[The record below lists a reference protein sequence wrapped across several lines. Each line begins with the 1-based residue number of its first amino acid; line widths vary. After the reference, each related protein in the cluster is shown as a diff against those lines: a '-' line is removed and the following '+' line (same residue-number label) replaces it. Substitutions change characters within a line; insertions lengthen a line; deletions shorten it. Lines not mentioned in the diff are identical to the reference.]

1 MVDQLG
7 IDCACV
13 RFVHMVNNFEYL
25 FECKQS
31 SGLVS
36 ADMKLNNLTSCGNP
50 RSKEQPFNIPNR
62 KSLQQVGGQT

>member
-25 FECKQS
+25 FERKQS
-31 SGLVS
+31 SWLVCV
-36 ADMKLNNLTSCGNP
+36 DMKLNNLTSGVNP
-50 RSKEQPFNIPNR
+50 RSKEQPY
-62 KSLQQVGGQT
+62 KYS